1 MNTLF
6 SFCSTSSKEQ
16 KKKDR
21 DLLDSQKKF
30 QIEHFEKLVKPNL
43 RPAGKSYLTDKL
55 DRIMKERYIED
66 KRKKWEERMMESRRV
81 YLLSQGRQATQGV
94 EGLKLNTDMPHFPLP
109 NLDRPLSNESNEI
122 VRIQNNS

>member
-1 MNTLF
+1 M
-6 SFCSTSSKEQ
+6 
-16 KKKDR
+16 
-21 DLLDSQKKF
+21 
-30 QIEHFEKLVKPNL
+30 KPNL